1 MRLLPLLAATYFMVS
16 GGPYGLEDIIGD
28 VGFGWALTILAVLP
42 FFWSLP
48 TALMIGELAA
58 AVPEAGGFYAWVRRG
73 MGPFWGF
80 QEAWL
85 SLAASVFDMA
95 IYPTLFV
102 TYLGHLAPVMTAG
115 YRGLAI
121 KLAVVALA
129 TLWNLRGAA
138 AVGDGSVGMWVVA
151 LTPFVLLVVLAVW
164 LGLHGPRG
172 TLAPRVGADY
182 AGAITVAMWNYMGW
196 DNASTVASEVE
207 DPQKTY
213 PKVMI
218 LAALMTMLTYVL
230 PVAGVWFAGISANNF
245 ATGAWVDAARTIGG
259 PLLALAVVVTGA
271 IDNFG
276 SFNALT
282 LSYTRLPYAMACDGL
297 LPKVLARQLANGVPW
312 VALVACA
319 TCWALALELSF
330 ERLLTVDL
338 VLWGLSVLLEF
349 WALVALRI
357 KEPDLARPF
366 RVPGGTGV
374 AAMLGVAPALLVA
387 FALWVSRTER
397 VAGMPAL
404 VFTLGIAAVGVPMY
418 YLARM
423 KLWERVG

>member
-1 MRLLPLLAATYFMVS
+1 M
-16 GGPYGLEDIIGD
+16 
-28 VGFGWALTILAVLP
+28 WILA
-42 FFWSLP
+42 
-48 TALMIGELAA
+48 
-58 AVPEAGGFYAWVRRG
+58 
-73 MGPFWGF
+73 
-80 QEAWL
+80 
-85 SLAASVFDMA
+85 
-95 IYPTLFV
+95 
-102 TYLGHLAPVMTAG
+102 LAP
-115 YRGLAI
+115 
-121 KLAVVALA
+121 
-129 TLWNLRGAA
+129 
-138 AVGDGSVGMWVVA
+138 
-151 LTPFVLLVVLAVW
+151 FVVLVLGAVW
-164 LGLHGPRG
+164 LGLHTARG
-172 TLAPRVGADY
+172 TLAPHPGADY

-282 LSYTRLPYAMACDGL
+282 MSYTRLPYAMACDGL

-312 VALVACA
+312 VALIACA
-319 TCWALALELSF
+319 TGWALALGLTF

-338 VLWGLSVLLEF
+338 VLWGMSVLLEF
-349 WALVALRI
+349 WALVALRV
-357 KEPDLARPF
+357 KEPNLARPF

-374 AAMLGVAPALLVA
+374 AAMLGVAPALLVV

-397 VAGMPAL
+397 VAGVSAL
-404 VFTLGIAAVGVPMY
+404 VFTLGIAVLGIPMY
-418 YLARM
+418 GLAKM
-423 KLWERVG
+423 KLWERFG